1 MDDNNSADGN
11 DKSDTELVKECELK
25 LNQIL
30 ETRIG
35 KRKEREEDTNSE
47 ESFIEVRRNRKRYLR
62 NRSCPMYRKEKEI
75 RNVMSRE
82 NITYRNAL
90 QIVVGTSQRENP
102 MKITQPLEVPMQ
114 TSNSTIR
121 PTYSQ
126 VLTNAEIHREASP
139 ERNIKDTELV
149 AQKKKSKK
157 SRKEKIKKIE
167 VQNSNENINKC
178 GETDDELKSLT
189 DSEDI
194 KHRRFELKKLLAK
207 IYAIWMSKKSTEEKI
222 SDVFV
227 VIFDEIKVFINGS
240 KSREHQGAAFFDPS
254 LKKTGS
260 FIVKNKVCIM
270 TLELIAISKALAYAE
285 TDNWDKIVICSD
297 SKSAIQHLARCASGY
312 KGVPTAFV
320 YSATTAVE
328 DTKRRSETAMGSC
341 SHWSI
346 WKRGG

>member
-30 ETRIG
+30 ETRVNQFLELEKDCMALTSQNSDIRSE

-75 RNVMSRE
+75 RNVMSKE

-157 SRKEKIKKIE
+157 SRKRK
-167 VQNSNENINKC
+167 
-178 GETDDELKSLT
+178 
-189 DSEDI
+189 
-194 KHRRFELKKLLAK
+194 
-207 IYAIWMSKKSTEEKI
+207 
-222 SDVFV
+222 
-227 VIFDEIKVFINGS
+227 
-240 KSREHQGAAFFDPS
+240 
-254 LKKTGS
+254 
-260 FIVKNKVCIM
+260 
-270 TLELIAISKALAYAE
+270 
-285 TDNWDKIVICSD
+285 
-297 SKSAIQHLARCASGY
+297 
-312 KGVPTAFV
+312 
-320 YSATTAVE
+320 
-328 DTKRRSETAMGSC
+328 
-341 SHWSI
+341 
-346 WKRGG
+346 